1 MVHVRVRGS
10 RERVNGNPGSEPR
23 GGGGAG
29 ARRYSVHAMR
39 MRYGGGVRVRRA
51 VVITVIL

>member
-1 MVHVRVRGS
+1 MGTLDRNHV
-10 RERVNGNPGSEPR
+10 
-23 GGGGAG
+23 GGGGG
-29 ARRYSVHAMR
+29 GGGGRRRYSVHAMR